1 MRLDRHLILPVE
13 LLVALLVALLLG
25 AALPTAS
32 SARAEVPNQ
41 PMWSLRQS
49 AFEVEVT
56 VLSVEEKAGP
66 GPQQTSVWHRVRVD
80 HVVRSDGLKPGD
92 ETAVVSKVSELP
104 AGTVGSRGQR
114 GPFRGLNGLPVKGDR
129 ARLFANGTTE
139 ILQPAFPNGWQTTD
153 HWVSFIA
160 ADDEY
165 KSEVTMPFLA
175 TLVEQSGIAR
185 ATLHFAAD
193 PDAPTKRDVSSKT
206 AISDAA
212 MIGRGGEVVYMRFNR
227 LCDRDRTA
235 MLEPL
240 DRGMPLVA
248 FRTATHA
255 FAYPDDS
262 PHAALNAGFGERFLG
277 TPWRFH
283 HGHSSKTR
291 VLPPTD
297 EAAKHPILAG
307 VRIPAEGIVVP
318 SWLYHVEP
326 LPADCRVLLWGEAID
341 SERKDAPQ
349 KQPVLWV
356 REQPPQELRSGSS
369 PPRLQRIA
377 VTTLG
382 HPGDFESPEVRLV
395 AAQMI
400 AWANERM
407 HVLDDAKRQAIRDA
421 AFTAPPTR

>member
-1 MRLDRHLILPVE
+1 
-13 LLVALLVALLLG
+13 
-25 AALPTAS
+25 
-32 SARAEVPNQ
+32 
-41 PMWSLRQS
+41 
-49 AFEVEVT
+49 
-56 VLSVEEKAGP
+56 
-66 GPQQTSVWHRVRVD
+66 
-80 HVVRSDGLKPGD
+80 
-92 ETAVVSKVSELP
+92 
-104 AGTVGSRGQR
+104 
-114 GPFRGLNGLPVKGDR
+114 
-129 ARLFANGTTE
+129 
-139 ILQPAFPNGWQTTD
+139 
-153 HWVSFIA
+153 
-160 ADDEY
+160 
-165 KSEVTMPFLA
+165 
-175 TLVEQSGIAR
+175 
-185 ATLHFAAD
+185 
-193 PDAPTKRDVSSKT
+193 
-206 AISDAA
+206 

-240 DRGMPLVA
+240 YRGMPLVA

-297 EAAKHPILAG
+297 EAAKHPILAS

-349 KQPVLWV
+349 KQPILWV

-382 HPGDFESPEVRLV
+382 HPGDFENPEVRLV